1 MHLSKMVI
9 GDRCG
14 DRLSTT
20 YHRSTS
26 AMNRAF
32 QKSGDRLK
40 EDFHFFVH
48 EREKMMKYFLSISP
62 KQNKNELI
70 LFTKDIKATEF
81 Q

>member
-14 DRLSTT
+14 DRLPTT

-32 QKSGDRLK
+32 RKSGDRLK
-40 EDFHFFVH
+40 EDFHFLCM
-48 EREKMMKYFLSISP
+48 REKR
-62 KQNKNELI
+62 
-70 LFTKDIKATEF
+70 
-81 Q
+81 

>member
-1 MHLSKMVI
+1 MHLSKMV
-9 GDRCG
+9 
-14 DRLSTT
+14 LSTT
-20 YHRSTS
+20 YHRSIS

-48 EREKMMKYFLSISP
+48 EREKMRMKYFLSISP